1 MRTVP
6 EAGARWEGRACLK
19 GVLGVTPEDGFGKAR
34 SKGED
39 PAVIFGLFGKR
50 RDRKAPVNAL
60 LARIAEASR
69 APALYLAGGVADDFE
84 GRFESFTLHVF
95 LVLRRLRALPAPA
108 GELAQ
113 ELVDAGFAYLEL
125 GFRQAGI
132 SDVAVP
138 KKLKKIGRSFYG
150 RIKAYEEALAGEGD
164 GSLIA
169 AIARNVGP
177 AVDAPALAHY
187 VEASI
192 SRLDGFDIDGI
203 LTADPLFPQFSGE
216 T

>member
-1 MRTVP
+1 M
-6 EAGARWEGRACLK
+6 
-19 GVLGVTPEDGFGKAR
+19 
-34 SKGED
+34 
-39 PAVIFGLFGKR
+39 IFGLFGKR

-69 APALYLAGGVADDFE
+69 EPALYLGGGIADDFE

-108 GELAQ
+108 SDLAQ

-150 RIKAYEEALAGEGD
+150 RIKAYEEALAGEED
-164 GSLIA
+164 AALIA

-187 VEASI
+187 VEAGI
-192 SRLDGFDIDGI
+192 ARLDTLDIDGI